1 MVCCCGGFL
10 VGCLPVTRGNTVIL
24 LLIEIVF
31 WLEIYLKSKQKRLH
45 ISINLCPYE
54 IINKSII
61 NYCLRCSQHYL
72 SIFSIRVWS
81 VRTIL
86 SSYISRLVTSY
97 KNSILASLRSTFS
110 SRLILQL
117 YACTVETMKFQA
129 RNREIRADH
138 TQNRENRPEVLV
150 ETQTNLATIVCSC

>member
-1 MVCCCGGFL
+1 MVCCCGWFL

-24 LLIEIVF
+24 LLTEIVF

-45 ISINLCPYE
+45 ISINLCSYD

-72 SIFSIRVWS
+72 SIFSIHVWS
-81 VRTIL
+81 VL
-86 SSYISRLVTSY
+86 SSYLGRLVTSY
-97 KNSILASLRSTFS
+97 KNASLASLCSIFS

-117 YACTVETMKFQA
+117 YAFAVEILKFQA
-129 RNREIRADH
+129 RRREMRADH

-150 ETQTNLATIVCSC
+150 ETQTNLSTIVCSY